1 MKLKTTTKEACAM
14 DTAGI
19 ISLESTQEQL
29 LRGGFKTTDRY
40 STMLGL
46 RLDGDKPG
54 EAYDVLFPRDGFRG
68 DWFVRIHKG
77 AVAASKSFDGFVAW
91 DISNTIILKLV

>member
-1 MKLKTTTKEACAM
+1 MKLKTTTKDACDASDACQEAL
-14 DTAGI
+14 I
-19 ISLESTQEQL
+19 
-29 LRGGFKTTDRY
+29 RGGFKTTDRY
-40 STMLGL
+40 STMVEL
-46 RLDGDKPG
+46 RLGGDKPG
-54 EAYDVLFPRDGFRG
+54 EVVYDVLFPRDGFRG

>member
-46 RLDGDKPG
+46 RLGGDKPG

-68 DWFVRIHKG
+68 DWFVTIYKG
-77 AVAASKSFDGFVAW
+77 TAGPASKGWFVW
-91 DISNTIILKLV
+91 DISNTIKFRLV

>member
-1 MKLKTTTKEACAM
+1 MRLKTTTKDACK
-14 DTAGI
+14 
-19 ISLESTQEQL
+19 EQL
-29 LRGGFKTTDRY
+29 LRGGFKPTTNSRALE
-40 STMLGL
+40 M
-46 RLDGDKPG
+46 RLQNKPG
-54 EAYDVLFPRDGFRG
+54 EVYDAWFPCDGFRG